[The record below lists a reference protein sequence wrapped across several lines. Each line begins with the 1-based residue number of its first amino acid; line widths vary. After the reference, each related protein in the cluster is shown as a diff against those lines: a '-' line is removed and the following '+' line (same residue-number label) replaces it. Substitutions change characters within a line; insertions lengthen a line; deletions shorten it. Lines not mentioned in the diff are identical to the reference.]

1 MSLLIKSYIDEIKKY
16 PLLTKDEEISLN
28 ETIKLGEQAEKELEN
43 ETNNENANLQ
53 EIIAQG
59 KIAKETFIA
68 SNYRL
73 VIKIARDYA
82 VVKSELE
89 DLIQNGMFGLIRAV
103 EKFDPSYNTR
113 FSTYATYWIKEYI
126 ERFLQNE
133 NKTIKTPRQ
142 VVRDR
147 MKMLNEIEEYQLKHK
162 RQPSIETLEKLT
174 GFNEDYIFVLE
185 NLPVVGSL
193 NQVIDDKNDLT
204 YLDVI
209 EDKGALT
216 SEEIY
221 NEKENTKILYQ
232 LLNTLPEREKLILML
247 RYGILNGK
255 NYTLQQ
261 VGNIVNLSIE
271 RVRQLENSS
280 LEKLKENAKENNLI
294 YL

>member
-43 ETNNENANLQ
+43 KTNNENVNLQ

-280 LEKLKENAKENNLI
+280 LEKLKEKAKENNLI

>member
-280 LEKLKENAKENNLI
+280 LEKLKEKAKENNLI